1 MARRPIDAPVVV
13 TTEFGVADSYAKFGK
28 HSGVDYAKATGSQV
42 KAPIGGVIT
51 YAQYHNTGGNMVQLF
66 DGQFY
71 HRLMHNKSLN
81 VVVGQRVNEGDL
93 VALSNSTGLSTGPQV
108 HWDISTES
116 NPSSFATFRDPDLWL
131 QGAYKSVTP
140 TPTPSPSLQ
149 PHQRLLTNS
158 DVNQRSLPDHN
169 SAILQNWKLETGAN
183 ADNVYNFKGW
193 VRGTDPYGNGNN
205 IWFVGAKSGGYFYS
219 GAFQGGANT
228 AGLPDLNTVPVQPT
242 NPDPVIPDPVVPDPL
257 ITRVIN
263 KKNPNS
269 PIDYA
274 PTDLTAVGN
283 AQYLR
288 AAAAKKFNE
297 MINAASA
304 GGAPLTPGSG
314 YRSYAVQKTVYDSY
328 VAKDGQAL
336 ADTYSA
342 RPGYSEH
349 QTGLTMDFIPIEDSF
364 AGTKQDKWLQ
374 ANAHKY
380 GFVLRYPA
388 DKTSITGYMYEP
400 WHYRFIGVDPATEMK
415 EKGITTLEEYY
426 GVPGGLYQGQDNI
439 PIDDHKYEERLNKI
453 ELSIIEIKA
462 TLKKITDFLSGI
474 FKNF

>member
-1 MARRPIDAPVVV
+1 M
-13 TTEFGVADSYAKFGK
+13 
-28 HSGVDYAKATGSQV
+28 
-42 KAPIGGVIT
+42 
-51 YAQYHNTGGNMVQLF
+51 L
-66 DGQFY
+66 
-71 HRLMHNKSLN
+71 
-81 VVVGQRVNEGDL
+81 
-93 VALSNSTGLSTGPQV
+93 
-108 HWDISTES
+108 
-116 NPSSFATFRDPDLWL
+116 
-131 QGAYKSVTP
+131 
-140 TPTPSPSLQ
+140 
-149 PHQRLLTNS
+149 
-158 DVNQRSLPDHN
+158 
-169 SAILQNWKLETGAN
+169 
-183 ADNVYNFKGW
+183 
-193 VRGTDPYGNGNN
+193 
-205 IWFVGAKSGGYFYS
+205 
-219 GAFQGGANT
+219 
-228 AGLPDLNTVPVQPT
+228 
-242 NPDPVIPDPVVPDPL
+242 
-257 ITRVIN
+257 
-263 KKNPNS
+263 
-269 PIDYA
+269 
-274 PTDLTAVGN
+274 
-283 AQYLR
+283 
-288 AAAAKKFNE
+288 
-297 MINAASA
+297 NAASTA
-304 GGAPLTPGSG
+304 GAPLTPGSG

-388 DKTSITGYMYEP
+388 DKTSTTGYMYEP
-400 WHYRFIGVDPATEMK
+400 WHYRFIGVDPAIEMK